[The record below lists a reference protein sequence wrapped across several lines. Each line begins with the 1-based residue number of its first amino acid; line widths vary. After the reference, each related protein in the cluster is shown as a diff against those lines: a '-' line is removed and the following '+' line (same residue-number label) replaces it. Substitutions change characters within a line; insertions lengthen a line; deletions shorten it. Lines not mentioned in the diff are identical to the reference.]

1 MSSLMYLYLSVKI
14 WDTLVQYR
22 TNISHLKMTR
32 FADRILSHNYWEGWQ
47 QQICKWTTSVTWTEN
62 YSFHTQGIE
71 RPSTNCSSTRIRLS
85 SRLILTPL
93 SLTWPRISPWFSH
106 VLLKILVIQ
115 GWHGSFCTLLPP
127 RNTFVTTKNKRSH
140 PRTVNPTGQ
149 KSAIRKGT

>member
-1 MSSLMYLYLSVKI
+1 MSSLMYFYLSVKI

-62 YSFHTQGIE
+62 YSFHTQCIE
-71 RPSTNCSSTRIRLS
+71 RPSTNCSSTRIQLS

-115 GWHGSFCTLLPP
+115 GWHGSACTLLPP